1 DRAVVEPGVLARTQV
16 DPRLLGEALL
26 FDEFRVQREERLR
39 LAGVQAGVAL
49 VNVDRHG
56 RVVQC
61 GIARREQRAL
71 ELFGRRE
78 QALDGDLVLAALARI
93 GIAAAG
99 WVEPHRARRQQGG
112 LVFWPELQ
120 RLRAGL
126 PVGEGDGE
134 GRGVAVA
141 LRV

>member
-1 DRAVVEPGVLARTQV
+1 MSTCSVFMPRLPLAPVLARPSLRSSLAIVFGCSYAMCLRFSLDVDERHGAVEADDRAVVEPGVLARTQV

-61 GIARREQRAL
+61 GIARRE
-71 ELFGRRE
+71 
-78 QALDGDLVLAALARI
+78 
-93 GIAAAG
+93 
-99 WVEPHRARRQQGG
+99 
-112 LVFWPELQ
+112 
-120 RLRAGL
+120 
-126 PVGEGDGE
+126 
-134 GRGVAVA
+134 
-141 LRV
+141 